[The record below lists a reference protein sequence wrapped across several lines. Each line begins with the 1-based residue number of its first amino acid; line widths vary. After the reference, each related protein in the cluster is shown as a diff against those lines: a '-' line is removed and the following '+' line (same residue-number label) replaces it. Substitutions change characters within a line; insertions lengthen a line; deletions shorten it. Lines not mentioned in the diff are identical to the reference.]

1 MEVDALLEAIRAP
14 LQRRAEACG
23 GSVAI
28 TLAPQAQGSLE
39 VDADA
44 VGQILFNLVDNACKY
59 GGKKGPPAIRLQVG
73 GADSVLTLDVQDDGP
88 GVPAGEERVIF
99 EPFERGAGG
108 PGNGESGVGLGLAL
122 ARDLARSLGGDLKL
136 VSVAGAGACFRLT
149 LPGLLRTGHR
159 AAVGMPRQDATPA
172 G

>member
-1 MEVDALLEAIRAP
+1 MEIVCGACSVDNPDGAKFCIG
-14 LQRRAEACG
+14 CG
-23 GSVAI
+23 TG
-28 TLAPQAQGSLE
+28 LAP
-39 VDADA
+39 
-44 VGQILFNLVDNACKY
+44 ACQSC
-59 GGKKGPPAIRLQVG
+59 GKEKPPAIRLHVG
-73 GADSVLTLDVQDDGP
+73 GADGVLTLEVQDDGP

-108 PGNGESGVGLGLAL
+108 PGVESGVGLGLAL

-136 VSVAGAGACFRLT
+136 VSAAGAGACFCLT

-159 AAVGMPRQDATPA
+159 AAVGMPRHDATPA